1 MMSSVHYK
9 TWEREEEEKKNAVEI
24 SLEST
29 GKQKKKGNFRFL
41 RLNKRIAS
49 REKMPKGVEIKE
61 GQIFLEGL
69 YMQRYAHNERK
80 KKR

>member
-9 TWEREEEEKKNAVEI
+9 TWEREEEEKKTLLK
-24 SLEST
+24 SLWNQQEN
-29 GKQKKKGNFRFL
+29 KKKKGNFRFL

>member
-29 GKQKKKGNFRFL
+29 GKQKI
-41 RLNKRIAS
+41 KRETSA
-49 REKMPKGVEIKE
+49 
-61 GQIFLEGL
+61 F
-69 YMQRYAHNERK
+69 
-80 KKR
+80 